1 MTALNRL
8 AAALA
13 SGRKTIEFSAS
24 DGMEKLAESLEKKFK
39 GGEKMPESHDMLLKA
54 VKEFWV
60 DSQLHSVRQARLVS
74 FALTLPVHSSG
85 SCLMDDINRFD
96 NMLDILNRLRGR
108 PLEYRRCYQGLLHSY
123 FSYDIRSDKT
133 SDAGRIN
140 CRALRHYLHENHAL
154 LNCGRIVPDWAH
166 AVADN
171 LQVFGDDPCAPYAEL
186 VLEGNASAI
195 NELCEKLGITKGSW
209 FWRELIMA
217 QIRWVVR
224 QERDLFLKYMPR
236 LLELLRRNE
245 ILRNEGLAIILNYYA
260 SLSKPEINVP
270 LRDAA
275 VEFWSN
281 PWLPSNKA
289 RWGGV
294 TTEARD
300 MISNWL
306 KRHFIKEFFNKIA
319 EDGIGDPRRANFWLQ
334 YVDSIEKIEFA
345 LGARALDERDK
356 DMQVLRTQML
366 GLTTELRGS
375 DKNNNAFV
383 MSIGNLVAVEFGGMG
398 NAFYGYDRQ
407 AGVPFDMTRPVVI
420 SKNADNSLKRSE
432 RMLWL
437 KHQDGLHGWDK
448 WEDMFA
454 ATFKE
459 HFGIVLDNKKQIYVK
474 NLSRP
479 AEVHE
484 APYEPGQSVSSDFGS
499 EKLQVLVKTK
509 GLTVT
514 DLRGKNGNLWITA
527 DASDRDLS
535 QMLIHDGFRYKAGKG
550 WWK

>member
-24 DGMEKLAESLEKKFK
+24 DSMEKLAESLEKKFK
-39 GGEKMPESHDMLLKA
+39 VGEKVPESHDLLLQSVKA
-54 VKEFWV
+54 FWV

-74 FALTLPVHSSG
+74 FGLTLPVHSSG
-85 SCLMDDINRFD
+85 QCLMDDPSRFD
-96 NMLDILNRLRGR
+96 NLLDILKRLRDR

-123 FSYDIRSDKT
+123 FSYDTYSDKI

-140 CRALRHYLHENHAL
+140 WRALRHHLHENHAL
-154 LNCGRIVPDWAH
+154 LNCGRIALDWVH
-166 AVADN
+166 AVSEN
-171 LQVFGDDPCAPYAEL
+171 LQVFGDDPCAPYAKV
-186 VLEGNASAI
+186 VLEGDSSAI
-195 NELCEKLGITKGSW
+195 NELCEKIGITKGSW
-209 FWRELIMA
+209 FQRELILA
-217 QIRWVVR
+217 QIRWSVA
-224 QERDLFLKYMPR
+224 QESDLFLKYMPK

-245 ILRNEGLAIILNYYA
+245 ILRNEGLTIILNHYV
-260 SLSKPEINVP
+260 SLAKPEINVL

-294 TTEARD
+294 TKEARD

-306 KRHFIKEFFNKIA
+306 KRHFIKEFFTKIA

-407 AGVPFDMTRPVVI
+407 AGVPFDMTQPVFI
-420 SKNADNSLKRSE
+420 SKDADNSLKRSE

-459 HFGIVLDNKKQIYVK
+459 HFGVAPDNKKQIHVK
-474 NLSRP
+474 KVPQS
-479 AEVHE
+479 AEVHDV
-484 APYEPGQSVSSDFGS
+484 PYESVPSDLGS
-499 EKLQVLVKTK
+499 ELQELVGTK
-509 GLTVT
+509 GLAVV

-527 DASDRDLS
+527 DASDRY
-535 QMLIHDGFRYKAGKG
+535 LIQVLTQDGFRYKAGKG

>member
-1 MTALNRL
+1 MNALNRL
-8 AAALA
+8 ASTLE
-13 SGRKTIEFSAS
+13 SDKKKMEFSAS
-24 DGMEKLAESLEKKFK
+24 DDMGIIVESLEKKFK
-39 GGEKMPESHDMLLKA
+39 VGEKVPDSHDLLLQA
-54 VKEFWV
+54 VKAFWV

-74 FALTLPVHSSG
+74 FGLTLPVHSSG
-85 SCLMDDINRFD
+85 HCLMDDPSRFCD
-96 NMLDILNRLRGR
+96 LLDGLKRLRNR

-123 FSYDIRSDKT
+123 FGYDTYSDKI

-140 CRALRHYLHENHAL
+140 WRALRHHLHENHAL
-154 LNCGRIVPDWAH
+154 LNCGRIVPYWVH
-166 AVADN
+166 AVAEN
-171 LQVFGDDPCAPYAEL
+171 LQVFGDDPCAPYAKV
-186 VLEGNASAI
+186 VLEGDSSAI
-195 NELCEKLGITKGSW
+195 NELCEKIGITKGSW
-209 FWRELIMA
+209 FQRELILA
-217 QIRWVVR
+217 QIRWSVA
-224 QERDLFLKYMPR
+224 QESDLFLKYMPK
-236 LLELLRRNE
+236 LLEQLRRNE
-245 ILRNEGLAIILNYYA
+245 ILRNEGLTIILDHYA
-260 SLSKPEINVP
+260 SLPKPEINVL

-294 TTEARD
+294 TKEARD

-383 MSIGNLVAVEFGGMG
+383 MSIGDLVAVEFGGMG

-448 WEDMFA
+448 WENMFA

-459 HFGIVLDNKKQIYVK
+459 HFGIAPDNKKHIYVK
-474 NLSRP
+474 KVSQS

-484 APYEPGQSVSSDFGS
+484 APYEPGQSVPSDLGS
-499 EKLQVLVKTK
+499 KLQEFIKTN

-514 DLRGKNGNLWITA
+514 DHRGRNGNIWIMA
-527 DASDRDLS
+527 DDSDRELS
-535 QMLIHDGFRYKAGKG
+535 QMLIHDGFKYKAGKG

>member
-1 MTALNRL
+1 MQVEIAAAAAAPIQHGRAVVAVVLQLLDQRLDRCQPGARSQQHDGLLRL
-8 AAALA
+8 AQEEAAEGA
-13 SGRKTIEFSAS
+13 
-24 DGMEKLAESLEKKFK
+24 
-39 GGEKMPESHDMLLKA
+39 
-54 VKEFWV
+54 
-60 DSQLHSVRQARLVS
+60 LHPQDV
-74 FALTLPVHSSG
+74 
-85 SCLMDDINRFD
+85 
-96 NMLDILNRLRGR
+96 
-108 PLEYRRCYQGLLHSY
+108 
-123 FSYDIRSDKT
+123 
-133 SDAGRIN
+133 
-140 CRALRHYLHENHAL
+140 
-154 LNCGRIVPDWAH
+154 
-166 AVADN
+166 
-171 LQVFGDDPCAPYAEL
+171 L
-186 VLEGNASAI
+186 VLE
-195 NELCEKLGITKGSW
+195 
-209 FWRELIMA
+209 R
-217 QIRWVVR
+217 
-224 QERDLFLKYMPR
+224 
-236 LLELLRRNE
+236 
-245 ILRNEGLAIILNYYA
+245 
-260 SLSKPEINVP
+260 
-270 LRDAA
+270 
-275 VEFWSN
+275 
-281 PWLPSNKA
+281 
-289 RWGGV
+289 
-294 TTEARD
+294 
-300 MISNWL
+300 
-306 KRHFIKEFFNKIA
+306 A